1 MICLFRSVPLVLGLW
16 IAKWIETTIPFNVNQ
31 VLSALLFILYL
42 PILSDQDW
50 KSSNGLMCF
59 DFPFVDMRNYSHCLH
74 LAIQT
79 MKHRDLVLAVA
90 TCSLCYTSLVEI
102 FWWQTSCRSRAR
114 PGHTKYSPAQLADT
128 SSARFT
134 VRCQPSNYT
143 GRRWRVGGATMKQQ
157 SLRLLLA
164 KTSSV
169 HTWDEN
175 ALGLGRYLDAEV
187 SSRFNYWQ

>member
-134 VRCQPSNYT
+134 VRCQPSKLYRSPLTCWRCHDETAIVAPVARQNKQCAYV
-143 GRRWRVGGATMKQQ
+143 RWE
-157 SLRLLLA
+157 RLGP
-164 KTSSV
+164 
-169 HTWDEN
+169 W
-175 ALGLGRYLDAEV
+175 
-187 SSRFNYWQ
+187 